1 MRHLG
6 ALAKSIFGFSVLLA
20 LGCGSYLGNAQRAYQ
35 EGRFL
40 EAAENLGNHEAEVA
54 RLEPA
59 KQANY
64 GLYRGL
70 SLLKLGDHDAASQ
83 WLGFAADIEKK
94 RPGSLQPAQRREL
107 EDAQGQLAKSMEVER
122 PSNDMAM
129 TTRNASDTNP

>member
-6 ALAKSIFGFSVLLA
+6 ALAKSIFGFSVLLV

-35 EGRFL
+35 EGRYL
-40 EAAENLGNHEAEVA
+40 EAAENLGKHEADVV

-83 WLGFAADIEKK
+83 WLGFAAEIEKK
-94 RPGSLQPAQRREL
+94 SPGSLQPAQRREL
-107 EDAQGQLAKSMEVER
+107 ENARGQLAKSTDVGL
-122 PSNDMAM
+122 PNDMAM
-129 TTRNASDTNP
+129 TTRTASDTTP

>member
-6 ALAKSIFGFSVLLA
+6 ALATSFFWFSVLFV

-83 WLGFAADIEKK
+83 WLGFAAEIEKK

-107 EDAQGQLAKSMEVER
+107 EDAQGQLAKSTEVER

-129 TTRNASDTNP
+129 TTRNATDTNP

>member
-6 ALAKSIFGFSVLLA
+6 AVTTLFVLLFS

-35 EGRFL
+35 EGRYL
-40 EAAENLGNHEAEVA
+40 EAAENLGNHESDVV

-83 WLGFAADIEKK
+83 WLGFAAGIEKK

-107 EDAQGQLAKSMEVER
+107 ENAQGQLAKSTEAEH
-122 PSNDMAM
+122 PTNDMAM
-129 TTRNASDTNP
+129 TTSSTTDTRP